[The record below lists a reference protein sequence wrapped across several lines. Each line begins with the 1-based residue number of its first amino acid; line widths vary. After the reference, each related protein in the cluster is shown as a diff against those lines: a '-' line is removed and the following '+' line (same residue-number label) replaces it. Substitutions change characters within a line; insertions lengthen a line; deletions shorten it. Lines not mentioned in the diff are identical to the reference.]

1 MFAASNHFH
10 EQDGS
15 PFDRHLK
22 AEIHPPERSGQLAR
36 IHHVP
41 RMHRIIY
48 GDIHALTFPPIPSRC
63 SYTDVGFKYYLESPI
78 SSSQRREDDRITYI
92 NKGQFYGITL
102 EYVHDPDK
110 PLKNQ
115 IVKVSQSV
123 HPLSSV
129 IMLLFREEKSPE
141 DEIKAWQFWHS
152 RQHSVKQ
159 RILDADTKNSVGLA
173 GCIEEISHNAIA
185 VYWNPLE
192 SSAKWAPDQH
202 DRTATPS
209 TSKEYVKIVPKD
221 N

>member
-1 MFAASNHFH
+1 MN
-10 EQDGS
+10 GT
-15 PFDRHLK
+15 
-22 AEIHPPERSGQLAR
+22 ERIGYNLPSGAGC
-36 IHHVP
+36 ISDSGKP
-41 RMHRIIY
+41 
-48 GDIHALTFPPIPSRC
+48 
-63 SYTDVGFKYYLESPI
+63 YTDVGFKYYLESPI

-115 IVKVSQSV
+115 TVK
-123 HPLSSV
+123 SV

-173 GCIEEISHNAIA
+173 GCIEEVSHNAIA

-192 SSAKWAPDQH
+192 SSAKVSFPPKCQAYDKGH
-202 DRTATPS
+202 VRTVRLCAVAVGNASNSHERAGAAVCGMCATKQ
-209 TSKEYVKIVPKD
+209 KEPKNAFFIEIGGRCD
-221 N
+221 GSRM